1 MLAVDDIH
9 THDVLIVGG
18 GPCGLAVAARLCE
31 STPSSLFTDSEHQRY
46 HWMKASSARQTS
58 KPFKTSRRSHTASD
72 RLVQGASCCSGL
84 DIAVLDAHGGEWMSA
99 WNERFKKLE
108 IKYLRSPMF
117 FHPDPRDRDGLR
129 GYAWKE
135 GRDDELKEIHGVI
148 GKELSKHQRK
158 QKMKKSGKSK
168 QETTFLDERDRPDY
182 FRPSTALFKSFCED
196 IAIRYDLADI
206 VEKSKVNSIDYKP
219 SECPDCPGVFTLQTS
234 TGMKRARIVVFAAG
248 AALNPALPSNCPFSD
263 EGSITHALI
272 PSYLSSNDKLLPP
285 HMVQKISR
293 RQRTNLLVVGGG
305 LTSAQ
310 IADAALKRGV
320 TKVYQIMRGPL
331 KVKDFDME
339 LGWVAKFKNHF
350 LARYWSADSDEERLE
365 MYKEARNGGS
375 VNSEYHHILKMHIS
389 KGQVSL
395 HEHTNITSA
404 SWNTGSQSWKVET
417 SPELLD
423 LPAFDHVIYAT
434 GFEIN
439 FEKIEAVQPLIKRY
453 GIETVGG
460 FPCLTH
466 DLSWSDEVPFF
477 VTGRLASLRM
487 GPASPNLE
495 GARMG
500 AERIAWKVGE
510 LLGRGEPDTKGERR
524 DSGYSSIDGRIEGVD
539 FRRLGLGIENQF
551 DVLDLGG
558 STSESDD

>member
-1 MLAVDDIH
+1 MLAVEDIH
-9 THDVLIVGG
+9 IHDVLIVGG

-58 KPFKTSRRSHTASD
+58 KSFKTSRRSLTASD

-135 GRDDELKEIHGVI
+135 GRDHELKEIHGVI

-196 IAIRYDLADI
+196 IATRYDLADI
-206 VEKSKVNSIDYKP
+206 VEKSEVNSIDYKP
-219 SECPDCPGVFTLQTS
+219 NECPDCPGEFTLQTS
-234 TGMKRARIVVFAAG
+234 TGIKRARIVVFAAG
-248 AALNPALPSNCPFSD
+248 AALNPALPSDCPFSD

-293 RQRTNLLVVGGG
+293 KQRTNLLVVGGG

-375 VNSEYHHILKMHIS
+375 VNSEYHHILKTHIS
-389 KGQVSL
+389 KGGVSL
-395 HEHTNITSA
+395 HEYINITSA
-404 SWNTGSQSWKVET
+404 SWNTGSQSWEVET
-417 SPELLD
+417 SPELLN

-434 GFEIN
+434 GFDIN
-439 FEKIEAVQPLIKRY
+439 FEKIEAVQPLIKKY

-460 FPCLTH
+460 FPRLTH

-524 DSGYSSIDGRIEGVD
+524 DSGYSSIDGRTEGVD

-558 STSESDD
+558 STSDSDD